1 MREIWLGA
9 SYGDVPNLEMIMA
22 ASPFDTLKMAERL
35 QEAGVPVEQAKMHAV
50 VLAEALTEASY
61 TDRFA
66 SEPKVSAE
74 FALVKIALEKLDAK
88 IDKVDAKIDKTAAEL
103 RTEMIRWM
111 VTLGIVQT
119 GLISGLFLKLLH

>member
-1 MREIWLGA
+1 
-9 SYGDVPNLEMIMA
+9 MA

-50 VLAEALTEASY
+50 VLAEALTEVSY

-66 SEPKVSAE
+66 SEPKVSAQ
-74 FALVKIALEKLDAK
+74 FSLIRIALEKL
-88 IDKVDAKIDKTAAEL
+88 DAKIDKTAAEL

-111 VTLGIVQT
+111 ITLGILQT
-119 GLISGLFLKLLH
+119 GLISGLLLKLLH